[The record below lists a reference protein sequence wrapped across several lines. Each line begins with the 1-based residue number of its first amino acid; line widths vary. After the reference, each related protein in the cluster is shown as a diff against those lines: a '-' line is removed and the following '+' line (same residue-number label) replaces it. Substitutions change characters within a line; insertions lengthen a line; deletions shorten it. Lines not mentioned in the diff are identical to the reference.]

1 MSDSSLDIIARAEE
15 HYAAFDAL
23 VAALRAE
30 GCEFI
35 ASDRERD
42 PVLLCLHE
50 SGRCDQA
57 CVHNKSVIQSGMH
70 VLLQVC
76 SDARMVSAMW
86 RYCQEL
92 CSKVGRHFDALRST
106 ALLLLLEL
114 FTSAAAAA
122 IDMQRSA
129 AAAAATAAA
138 VAAAAEQQ
146 QLPGTAAAIQ
156 RAGSS
161 GSEGANSSVA
171 GSSSSVG
178 GRSVAALSA
187 ALGDISDYESG
198 SDEDQ
203 PSGAIGSSVWG
214 AQGQGLGRAGR
225 RGLAGCR
232 GGLGLWSPSDEDV
245 QAQAWLPQLLIGLLH
260 WSNVTARQVRCQ
272 SLHITVRIYDYGG
285 LYLWCSHLQLHAA
298 DTTCAD
304 ACAKCV
310 QRYTCCVSAT
320 PLLVST

>member
-1 MSDSSLDIIARAEE
+1 MLDCCSTI
-15 HYAAFDAL
+15 L
-23 VAALRAE
+23 
-30 GCEFI
+30 
-35 ASDRERD
+35 
-42 PVLLCLHE
+42 
-50 SGRCDQA
+50 Q
-57 CVHNKSVIQSGMH
+57 
-70 VLLQVC
+70 QVC

-122 IDMQRSA
+122 IDMQRGA

-146 QLPGTAAAIQ
+146 QQLAGNAATIQ

-178 GRSVAALSA
+178 GRSAAALSA
-187 ALGDISDYESG
+187 ALGDISDYESA
-198 SDEDQ
+198 SDEDA

-214 AQGQGLGRAGR
+214 AQGQGFSRPGR

-260 WSNVTARQVRCQ
+260 WSNVTARQVRC
-272 SLHITVRIYDYGG
+272 R
-285 LYLWCSHLQLHAA
+285 
-298 DTTCAD
+298 
-304 ACAKCV
+304 
-310 QRYTCCVSAT
+310 
-320 PLLVST
+320 PLMCHRWL

>member
-1 MSDSSLDIIARAEE
+1 MNDLNALPAFMLYCPNLYCIATI
-15 HYAAFDAL
+15 
-23 VAALRAE
+23 V
-30 GCEFI
+30 
-35 ASDRERD
+35 
-42 PVLLCLHE
+42 
-50 SGRCDQA
+50 
-57 CVHNKSVIQSGMH
+57 
-70 VLLQVC
+70 LQVC

-146 QLPGTAAAIQ
+146 QQQQQQQVTGNPTAIR

-171 GSSSSVG
+171 GSSSSIG
-178 GRSVAALSA
+178 GRSAAALSA

-198 SDEDQ
+198 SDEDA

-214 AQGQGLGRAGR
+214 AHGQGLGRPGR

-232 GGLGLWSPSDEDV
+232 GGLGLWTPSDEDV

-260 WSNVTARQVRCQ
+260 WSNVTARQVSRR
-272 SLHITVRIYDYGG
+272 LVRSVIVG
-285 LYLWCSHLQLHAA
+285 C
-298 DTTCAD
+298 
-304 ACAKCV
+304 
-310 QRYTCCVSAT
+310 R
-320 PLLVST
+320 